1 MVVETTGQ
9 RRRYLP
15 GRISQVDPERESVFM
30 SVVMQE
36 VEDEGVCVCDIEC
49 AMDELG
55 LISDLRLSTKL
66 DSLCRNCNLTWER
79 WTNRT
84 IRFKGGNHAN

>member
-1 MVVETTGQ
+1 MIVETTGQ

-55 LISDLRLSTKL
+55 LTSDLQLATKL
-66 DSLCRNCNLTWER
+66 DSLCRDFNLDWER
-79 WTNRT
+79 VRHRKVKFT
-84 IRFKGGNHAN
+84 GANQCQ